1 MIFGWNSS
9 FSPFFVEFH
18 ILLEQTGLL
27 IRNSYYRWSW
37 QYHPSSIN
45 TQQYINHNRFLSHT
59 AMTFLLFL
67 ILQTLEFYSNSSI
80 VWQKSIL
87 MIRICRI
94 IPEITLK
101 FTSSFGISYYFLKN
115 FMFYTGPFVYL
126 LPCSLGA
133 SKVLD
138 VFGIHV
144 SVWKKFV
151 ISSLINFSKCRQVH
165 MNICIYIC
173 T

>member
-1 MIFGWNSS
+1 MIFWMEFLI
-9 FSPFFVEFH
+9 FSLFVEFH

-59 AMTFLLFL
+59 AMTF
-67 ILQTLEFYSNSSI
+67 
-80 VWQKSIL
+80 
-87 MIRICRI
+87 
-94 IPEITLK
+94 
-101 FTSSFGISYYFLKN
+101 
-115 FMFYTGPFVYL
+115 MFYTVAFVYL

-151 ISSLINFSKCRQVH
+151 ISSLINFSKYRQVH

-173 T
+173 TQDRIRTRSKAVVI